1 MEEPLTKRGGQG
13 QESSVA
19 KMVEL
24 QRDQALGKG
33 MEGQPQGGR
42 GLDSGYGE
50 KYWEEPQVLSG
61 TLRPISS
68 R

>member
-24 QRDQALGKG
+24 QRDQARGKG

-42 GLDSGYGE
+42 GLDSGHG
-50 KYWEEPQVLSG
+50 EPQVLSG

-68 R
+68 Q